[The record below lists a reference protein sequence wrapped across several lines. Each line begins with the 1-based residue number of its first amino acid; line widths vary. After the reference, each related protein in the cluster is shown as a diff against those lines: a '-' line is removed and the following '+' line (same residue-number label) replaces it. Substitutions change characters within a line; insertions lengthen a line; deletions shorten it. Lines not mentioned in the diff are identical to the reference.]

1 MQQTIFY
8 ETLMVKTG
16 AEQKSLNQLTF
27 IDRNPETMLP
37 SLEPCAE
44 ADSRSNPSL
53 RSTGGRG
60 LSTSLEDPTSN
71 QYKFLTI

>member
-27 IDRNPETMLP
+27 IDRNPRDNAALP
-37 SLEPCAE
+37 
-44 ADSRSNPSL
+44 
-53 RSTGGRG
+53 
-60 LSTSLEDPTSN
+60 
-71 QYKFLTI
+71 